1 MVETKMSKA
10 ESFLKALLLK
20 EYEDRLKS
28 VSLLKEISVTDTKGR
43 VVLEPDLK
51 VRHKDSGFEYTIKK
65 VVDDN
70 GNISLILRTP
80 ETPRIEPSLI
90 PSHVIAGIPAE
101 EESIQANPDGDE
113 FSVDKEEFEKNY
125 EVD

>member
-1 MVETKMSKA
+1 MSKA

-70 GNISLILRTP
+70 GNISLTLRTP
-80 ETPRIEPSLI
+80 ETPRIEPSPTPL
-90 PSHVIAGIPAE
+90 HVIAGIPAE
-101 EESIQANPDGDE
+101 EESIQTNPDGDE